1 MIGRA
6 LVQGACIAAVA
17 LAIGT
22 VHALMK
28 PLRTWDSE
36 APKPRQGPVSPAP
49 KPSLPGD
56 GGAAPTAPHAQPS
69 NQLSPPTPAAPHDE
83 RMITLA
89 RLKELMAGALPVQVV
104 DAREPHEFAQGRIP
118 GAINLPPSAF
128 SGGIPEAV
136 NQRMSRDLAA
146 IVYCSGG
153 NCDAS
158 KSVAMRLKDMGF
170 SQVYVYEDGYTGW
183 TMAGEA
189 VEK

>member
-1 MIGRA
+1 MIARA
-6 LVQGACIAAVA
+6 LLQGGCIAAVA

-22 VHALMK
+22 VHALVN

-36 APKPRQGPVSPAP
+36 APRPQPVPVNPPAP
-49 KPSLPGD
+49 PADTTGT
-56 GGAAPTAPHAQPS
+56 APTVPQGQPPAVPAPAV
-69 NQLSPPTPAAPHDE
+69 PAVPRDD
-83 RMITLA
+83 RMITLE
-89 RLKELMAGALPVQVV
+89 RLKEMLAGAVPVQVV
-104 DAREPHEFAQGRIP
+104 DAREPHEFEQGRIP

-128 SGGIPEAV
+128 SGGIPDAV

-146 IVYCSGG
+146 VVYCSGG

-170 SQVYVYEDGYTGW
+170 SQVFVYEDDYTGW
-183 TMAGEA
+183 TKAGEA